1 MAGRGTGHGRRLA
14 LLASSSCVALLMTS
28 GGAAALSCY
37 TGPFP
42 FTNVGALSCITVS
55 STSFSGDLVNS
66 SSGVISG
73 GNPTGILVTGAS
85 TITGQISN
93 AGAISVSGTG
103 IRVDTNSVV
112 TNGIVNT
119 GSIITTG
126 TSVAGI
132 QVNGVATFGGGITN
146 TGTITAAASGAGIAV
161 INVSTF
167 SGGITN
173 TGTITAGTAASST
186 GAGIAV
192 SNAGVVSGG
201 ITNAGVI
208 VVTGNSAAGI
218 ALTNVSV
225 FSGGITNA
233 GTIVAAA
240 TGAVG
245 IAVNNV
251 TTFTGG
257 ITNAGT
263 ITAGFFG
270 IGVNRVSTFSGGIT
284 NIGSIAA
291 GSSGIAVTNVG
302 TFAGGITNLG
312 TISAF
317 LGILV
322 GPSCG
327 CGGGPVTSF
336 SGGINNAGTI
346 VAGSAGISVVGVSVF
361 SGGITNAGT
370 IAAGISG
377 IAVNGFGTFAGGITN
392 SGSIGGGF
400 FGISVKTS
408 GLGGGGSATFT
419 GGITNSGTISAAFS
433 GISVGFT
440 GSFDGGITNA
450 GLIRVHSGDGIIVT
464 AVSMFTGGITNSGTI
479 TGGANGID
487 VCGCVG
493 TFTGGIT
500 NSGLISATFG
510 GIAVA
515 ATSFGG
521 GILNTGTIVSAVTGI
536 AVNPITFTDGIT
548 NAGTIN
554 ASFAGI
560 LVRSSGFP
568 IVGATF
574 AGGIANTGTISA
586 ASGISVAF
594 AGNFSG
600 GITNAGLISVTAP
613 TGVGI
618 SVDLVST
625 FSGGITNS
633 GIITGGATGILICN
647 CVGTFAGGIT
657 NTGTIAAGLNGI
669 TVEATS
675 FDGHIV
681 NSGTISAAT
690 AINLVNAGSAITVDQ
705 NAGLIAGDI
714 LFSSFG
720 DTLNVRGGTIN
731 GNITGQNTGE
741 TINFALGAGNT
752 FTQGAAFGIS
762 AVSFV
767 NVNSGVI
774 VLDGANSVGNVAVN
788 GGVLQVGDAANP
800 GANLTAS
807 VVVTGGTL
815 SGHGVI
821 VGDVTVESG
830 GVLFPG
836 GSIGTLTIANGPL
849 TFQPGS
855 TYLVQIAPGAGN
867 NSATALTGGP
877 GNVTING
884 GTVLA
889 LPQLGHYAATSYTII
904 ASNGGVNGTFAGV
917 GFAAPF
923 TYTGSASLSDDGFNE
938 FLNLTDG
945 FALFT
950 PTGLNQNQQSVATGI
965 NSAILGGTTP
975 PTQFQNL
982 TSLSGPTLLN
992 ALSQLSGEDGAGF
1005 VHGALQAGNQF
1016 LSLLLNPYVDGR
1028 GDTFTPAIPFAAD
1041 ERPALPDAALA
1052 FAKFVKANPHDAT
1065 LGSAPQFRVW
1075 GAAYG
1080 GSGTVDGNAAVGSQ
1094 RTTAS
1099 DAAFAAGVDY
1109 VLSPDTTFGF
1119 ALAGGGT
1126 SWGLDGG
1133 LGNGRSD
1140 MFQAGLYARQRFGDA
1155 YLAGALAYNFH
1166 DVTTNRTVTVAGTDM
1181 LQGRFQANGLGARIE
1196 GGYHVAAPF
1205 VRLTPYGA
1213 LQLQSIFIPSYGE
1226 TATAG
1231 SNQFA
1236 LTYASQT
1243 ATTTRTELGSWVDR
1257 SLLDQGHLW
1266 TFYGR
1271 LAWAHDFGNN
1281 PSASAIFHAL
1291 PGSNFIVNGAAP
1303 NADSA
1308 LITAGTKY
1316 DLLNGWSFQVKFDG
1330 ELSSNSSIYSG
1341 TGMVRKTW

>member
-1 MAGRGTGHGRRLA
+1 MSARLA
-14 LLASSSCVALLMTS
+14 LLASSSCVALLTGS
-28 GGAAALSCY
+28 AAAAACY

-42 FTNVGALSCITVS
+42 FTNNGALSCIRVGG
-55 STSFSGDLVNS
+55 TSFSGNLVNS
-66 SSGVISG
+66 GQGVISL
-73 GNPTGILVTGAS
+73 GNPTGIIVTNTS

-93 AGAISVSGTG
+93 AGAISVGGTG
-103 IRVDTNSVV
+103 IRVDRFSVV
-112 TNGIVNT
+112 TNGIVNSGT
-119 GSIITTG
+119 ITAGATN
-126 TSVAGI
+126 AGI
-132 QVNGVATFGGGITN
+132 TVSGVSTFAGGITN
-146 TGTITAAASGAGIAV
+146 TGSITAGALGAGVTVFDASLFSGGMTNTGSIGAGEVGMAVHGVSVFTGGVLNGGTITATTGTGIEVGAITGNTITSFA
-161 INVSTF
+161 
-167 SGGITN
+167 GGVAN
-173 TGTITAGTAASST
+173 TGTIVGGFAGISVSNVSSFTGGISNDGTIAVGSGTAIRVFRVST
-186 GAGIAV
+186 FA
-192 SNAGVVSGG
+192 GG

-208 VVTGNSAAGI
+208 GPLNSA
-218 ALTNVSV
+218 
-225 FSGGITNA
+225 
-233 GTIVAAA
+233 
-240 TGAVG
+240 VG
-245 IAVNNV
+245 V
-251 TTFTGG
+251 
-257 ITNAGT
+257 
-263 ITAGFFG
+263 
-270 IGVNRVSTFSGGIT
+270 
-284 NIGSIAA
+284 
-291 GSSGIAVTNVG
+291 
-302 TFAGGITNLG
+302 
-312 TISAF
+312 
-317 LGILV
+317 
-322 GPSCG
+322 
-327 CGGGPVTSF
+327 
-336 SGGINNAGTI
+336 
-346 VAGSAGISVVGVSVF
+346 GISVGAF
-361 SGGITNAGT
+361 T
-370 IAAGISG
+370 
-377 IAVNGFGTFAGGITN
+377 TFAGGITN
-392 SGSIGGGF
+392 SGTIAGGIL
-400 FGISVKTS
+400 GISVK
-408 GLGGGGSATFT
+408 
-419 GGITNSGTISAAFS
+419 
-433 GISVGFT
+433 
-440 GSFDGGITNA
+440 
-450 GLIRVHSGDGIIVT
+450 
-464 AVSMFTGGITNSGTI
+464 
-479 TGGANGID
+479 
-487 VCGCVG
+487 
-493 TFTGGIT
+493 
-500 NSGLISATFG
+500 
-510 GIAVA
+510 
-515 ATSFGG
+515 
-521 GILNTGTIVSAVTGI
+521 
-536 AVNPITFTDGIT
+536 
-548 NAGTIN
+548 
-554 ASFAGI
+554 
-560 LVRSSGFP
+560 SSGFP
-568 IVGATF
+568 TVGM
-574 AGGIANTGTISA
+574 
-586 ASGISVAF
+586 
-594 AGNFSG
+594 
-600 GITNAGLISVTAP
+600 
-613 TGVGI
+613 
-618 SVDLVST
+618 
-625 FSGGITNS
+625 
-633 GIITGGATGILICN
+633 
-647 CVGTFAGGIT
+647 TFAGGIT
-657 NTGTIAAGLNGI
+657 NTGTIAAISQGIAIQFPGTFSGGISNAGLILLGRSVSSVGISVNAVSTFAGGINNSGTITGGAGGVHICFCVGTFLGGITNTGLIAGTAGGITLSPTSFGGGILNAGTIDGGVGLGIGAANVRMFTGGITNAGTIRASFAGIVERSSGFPFAAVTFLGGITNTGTIAAASGITVALNGSFDGGVNNAGLISVNAGGVGINIQSASLFTGGI
-669 TVEATS
+669 TNGGTITGGASGIHICSCVGTFLGGITNTGMIAMAQSGIVVEATS
-675 FDGHIV
+675 FDGHVV

-690 AINLVNAGSAITVDQ
+690 AINLSNAQNAITIDQ
-705 NAGLIAGDI
+705 NAGLIAGDV
-714 LFSSFG
+714 LFSAFG

-731 GNITGQNTGE
+731 GNITGQNAGD

-752 FTQGAAFGIS
+752 FTYGAAFGFS
-762 AVSFV
+762 NVSLV
-767 NVNSGVI
+767 NVNSGIV
-774 VLDGANSVGNVAVN
+774 VLDGANQASNIAVN
-788 GGVLQVGDAANP
+788 GGVLQVGDAGNP
-800 GANLTAS
+800 GAVLSGS
-807 VVVTGGTL
+807 VDVIGGTL
-815 SGHGVI
+815 SGHGTV
-821 VGDVTVESG
+821 VGDVTIESG

-849 TFQPGS
+849 TFQPRS

-1065 LGSAPQFRVW
+1065 LGSVPQFRVW

-1166 DVTTNRTVTVAGTDM
+1166 DVTTNRTITVAGTDM
-1181 LQGRFQANGLGARIE
+1181 LQGRFQANGLGARLE
-1196 GGYHVAAPF
+1196 GGYHVATPF

-1213 LQLQSIFIPSYGE
+1213 VQVQSIFIPSYGE

-1236 LTYASQT
+1236 LTYASQA

-1257 SLLDQGHLW
+1257 LLLDQGHLW

-1271 LAWAHDFGNN
+1271 LAWAHDFGNS
-1281 PSASAIFHAL
+1281 PSASAIFQAL
-1291 PGSNFIVNGAAP
+1291 PGSNFIVNGAVP
-1303 NADSA
+1303 GADSA
-1308 LITAGTKY
+1308 LLTAGTKY

-1330 ELSSNSSIYSG
+1330 EFSSNSSIYSG